1 MHPKTDK
8 HSKSKGSQNISRKN
22 QNHFNIRNII
32 SHSKNM
38 LNMCFLY
45 IYIYMSLEQ
54 QREDKSTLNKYS

>member
-8 HSKSKGSQNISRKN
+8 HSKLKGSQNISRKN
-22 QNHFNIRNII
+22 QNHFNIINII

-38 LNMCFLY
+38 LNMCFIY